1 MNLQQALS
9 QPYSAYAYAY
19 PHKTAYRALQPP
31 RRLEAVWADESREAL
46 FGYVHIPFC
55 TYRCGFCNLFALG
68 APRED
73 MVQDFLKALERQI
86 QVSAHALGTHQF
98 ARFAIGGGT
107 PSYLSA
113 EQFQQLVTCLQG
125 HLAVDLQRIPFAIE
139 VAPDSATPDRLCAY
153 REAGVDR
160 ISMGVQSFVDAEMD
174 ALVRPR
180 QRDAV
185 LQAVREIRELDFR
198 SLNLDL
204 IYGIAGQSVESF
216 LHSLQG
222 VLELAPE
229 ELYLYPLYVRPLTGL
244 GRIERNPAPD
254 LRSQLYAAALPVMA
268 AAGYTQVSMRMF
280 KRTDQPISSM
290 PDYRCQDD
298 GMLGLGCGARSYT
311 RSLHYSGHYAVAR
324 TAIRDIIAHYAQAS
338 SESFAC
344 VEHGFELDQAEQRRR
359 YLIQSLLL
367 WPGLEVTAYRE
378 RFGANVVD
386 DFPQLLELLQAG
398 LAKHD
403 TGLWALTA
411 AGMAHADAIGPWLG
425 SAQVQQLMEAYA
437 RR

>member
-1 MNLQQALS
+1 MNLQQALT

-31 RRLEAVWADESREAL
+31 RRLEAVWAQESREAL

-68 APRED
+68 APRAD
-73 MVQDFLKALERQI
+73 MVQDFLEALKRQI
-86 QVSAHALGTHQF
+86 EISARALGAHQF

-113 EQFQQLVTCLQG
+113 IQFQDLVAYLQD
-125 HLAVDLQRIPFAIE
+125 HLSVDLVRIPFAIE
-139 VAPDSATPDRLCAY
+139 VAPDSATPDRLRAY

-185 LQAVREIRELDFR
+185 LQAVQSIRELDFP

-204 IYGIAGQSVESF
+204 IYGITGQSVESF
-216 LHSLQG
+216 LHSLRD

-244 GRIERNPAPD
+244 GRMASKPAAD
-254 LRSQLYAAALPVMA
+254 LRSQLYAAALPVLA

-280 KRTDQPISSM
+280 KRADQQPSCL

-338 SESFAC
+338 SESFAW
-344 VEHGFELDQAEQRRR
+344 VEHGFELNGAEQRRR

-367 WPGLEVTAYRE
+367 WPGLDVMAYRD
-378 RFGANVVD
+378 RFGAEVDD
-386 DFPQLLELLQAG
+386 DFPQLSELLHAG
-398 LAKHD
+398 LAEHD
-403 TGLWALTA
+403 NGLWALTPG
-411 AGMAHADAIGPWLG
+411 GMAHADAIGPWLG
-425 SAQVQQLMEAYA
+425 SAQVQQLMDAYA